1 MSAPPY
7 LRPYVRARKLAG
19 MHTLLWEDLDAQE
32 TRFDAIVSHCRFA
45 GLHVLDVGCGRADLL
60 AFLRWR
66 EVPPARYTGLEA
78 LPWLARAARRRRY
91 ENCSIRICDFVREP
105 GALDVGADVIVFS
118 GSLNLLSS
126 RDFYR
131 SLETAWRATR
141 RWLAFNFLCSPDLAG
156 AKYLKWRH
164 RSRVLAF
171 ARRSGA
177 ITVVDDGYEKGD
189 CTVVMKKG

>member
-1 MSAPPY
+1 MKSPLY

-19 MHTLLWEDLDAQE
+19 MHTLLWEDVSAQE

-45 GLHVLDVGCGRADLL
+45 GLRVLDVGCGRADLL

-66 EVPPARYTGLEA
+66 DIIPAHYTGLEA
-78 LPWLARAARRRRY
+78 LPWLARAARRRGY
-91 ENCSIRICDFVREP
+91 PNCSIVRGDFVQDP
-105 GALDVGADVIVFS
+105 SALEVGADVIVFS

-131 SLETAWRATR
+131 TLDAAWRATG

-156 AKYLKWRH
+156 ATFLKWRH
-164 RSRVLAF
+164 RGRVLAF
-171 ARRSGA
+171 AERAGA
-177 ITVVDDGYEKGD
+177 VTAVDDGYEKGD
-189 CTVVMKKG
+189 CTVVMRKR